1 MTGRIARRRKL
12 AAGLVL
18 GAAVALPVLVPVA
31 AARVRDDG
39 ALRLRLRALSRGAT
53 FLDQRDVVLQ
63 RRGNDCGPAALAMAL
78 SRLGHRASLSEL
90 SASIPLGPR
99 GCSLLDLLR
108 AAEDRGARARGYR
121 LSRRDLSTV
130 RLPCILHLSGN
141 HFVVAAARRADGR
154 IEVLDPSLGRV
165 AYQPSILAW
174 RWDGNVL
181 VFDS

>member
-1 MTGRIARRRKL
+1 MTGRSARRKKL
-12 AAGLVL
+12 AAGFFLGVAVVL
-18 GAAVALPVLVPVA
+18 PVVVPAVAT
-31 AARVRDDG
+31 RIRDDG

-53 FLDQRDVVLQ
+53 FLDQHDVVLQ

-78 SRLGHRASLSEL
+78 CRLGYRTSLSEL
-90 SASIPLGPR
+90 SASIPLTPR
-99 GCSLLDLLR
+99 GCSLLDLQR
-108 AAEDRGARARGYR
+108 AAENRGARARGYL
-121 LSRRDLSTV
+121 LSRPDLSSV

-165 AYQPSILAW
+165 AYRPAVLAW